1 MSLIKKT
8 LNPLITK
15 NIRNNITEIRV
26 EEVHDTEEEKVFW
39 RIYYTIDEKI
49 VILGESIVN
58 PQLFRY
64 KSNYL

>member
-15 NIRNNITEIRV
+15 NIRNNITEIRL
-26 EEVHDTEEEKVFW
+26 EEVHDIEEEKVFW
-39 RIYYTIDEKI
+39 RIYYTIDERI

-58 PQLFRY
+58 PQLIRY
-64 KSNYL
+64 KSSYL

>member
-26 EEVHDTEEEKVFW
+26 EEVHDIEEEKVFW
-39 RIYYTIDEKI
+39 RIYYTIDERI
-49 VILGESIVN
+49 IILGESIVN

-64 KSNYL
+64 KSSYL

>member
-26 EEVHDTEEEKVFW
+26 EEVHDLEEEKVFW
-39 RIYYTIDEKI
+39 RIYYTIDERI

-58 PQLFRY
+58 PQLIRY

>member
-26 EEVHDTEEEKVFW
+26 EEVNDIEEEKVFW
-39 RIYYTIDEKI
+39 RIYYTIDKRI

-58 PQLFRY
+58 PQLIRY

>member
-15 NIRNNITEIRV
+15 NIRNNITEIRL
-26 EEVHDTEEEKVFW
+26 EEVHDIEEEKVFW
-39 RIYYTIDEKI
+39 RIYYTIDERI

-64 KSNYL
+64 KSSYL

>member
-26 EEVHDTEEEKVFW
+26 EEVHDIEEEKVFW
-39 RIYYTIDEKI
+39 RIYYTIDERI

-58 PQLFRY
+58 PQLVRY

>member
-15 NIRNNITEIRV
+15 NIRSNISEIRV
-26 EEVHDTEEEKVFW
+26 EEVHDIEEEKVFW
-39 RIYYTIDEKI
+39 RIYYTIDENI

-64 KSNYL
+64 KSSYL

>member
-8 LNPLITK
+8 LNPLIIK

-26 EEVHDTEEEKVFW
+26 EEVHDIEEEKVFW

-49 VILGESIVN
+49 VILGESVVN

-64 KSNYL
+64 KSSYL

>member
-26 EEVHDTEEEKVFW
+26 EEVHDIEEEKVFW
-39 RIYYTIDEKI
+39 RIYYTIDERI
-49 VILGESIVN
+49 IILGESIVN
-58 PQLFRY
+58 PQLIRY

>member
-26 EEVHDTEEEKVFW
+26 EEIHDIEEEKVFW
-39 RIYYTIDEKI
+39 RIYYTIDERI

-58 PQLFRY
+58 PQLIRY

>member
-26 EEVHDTEEEKVFW
+26 EEVHDIEEEKVFW

-64 KSNYL
+64 KSSYL

>member
-26 EEVHDTEEEKVFW
+26 EEVHDIEEEKVFW
-39 RIYYTIDEKI
+39 RIYYTIDERI

-58 PQLFRY
+58 PQLIRY
-64 KSNYL
+64 KSSYL

>member
-26 EEVHDTEEEKVFW
+26 EEVHDIEEEKVFW

-49 VILGESIVN
+49 VILGESVVN

-64 KSNYL
+64 KSSYL

>member
-26 EEVHDTEEEKVFW
+26 EEVHDIEEEKVFW

>member
-26 EEVHDTEEEKVFW
+26 EEVHDIDEEKVFW
-39 RIYYTIDEKI
+39 RIYYTIDERI

-64 KSNYL
+64 KSSYL

>member
-15 NIRNNITEIRV
+15 NIRNNIAEIRV
-26 EEVHDTEEEKVFW
+26 EEVHDIEEEKVFW
-39 RIYYTIDEKI
+39 RIYYTIDERI

-58 PQLFRY
+58 PQLIRY

>member
-15 NIRNNITEIRV
+15 NIRNNIIEIRV
-26 EEVHDTEEEKVFW
+26 EEVHDIEEEKVFW
-39 RIYYTIDEKI
+39 RIYYTIDERI
-49 VILGESIVN
+49 IILGESIVN

-64 KSNYL
+64 KSSYL

>member
-26 EEVHDTEEEKVFW
+26 EEVHDIEEEKVFW
-39 RIYYTIDEKI
+39 RIYYTIDERI

>member
-26 EEVHDTEEEKVFW
+26 EEVHDIEEEKVFW
-39 RIYYTIDEKI
+39 RIYYTIDERI
-49 VILGESIVN
+49 VVLGESIVN

-64 KSNYL
+64 KSSYL

>member
-26 EEVHDTEEEKVFW
+26 EEVHDIDEEKVFW
-39 RIYYTIDEKI
+39 RIYYTIDERI

-58 PQLFRY
+58 PQLIRY

>member
-26 EEVHDTEEEKVFW
+26 EEVNDIEEEKVFW
-39 RIYYTIDEKI
+39 RIYYTIDERI

>member
-15 NIRNNITEIRV
+15 NIRSNINEIRV
-26 EEVHDTEEEKVFW
+26 EEVHDIEEEKVFW

-64 KSNYL
+64 KSSYL

>member
-26 EEVHDTEEEKVFW
+26 EEVHDIEEEKVFW
-39 RIYYTIDEKI
+39 RIYYTIDERI
-49 VILGESIVN
+49 VILGESIAN
-58 PQLFRY
+58 PQLIRY
-64 KSNYL
+64 KSSYL

>member
-15 NIRNNITEIRV
+15 NIRSNINEIRV
-26 EEVHDTEEEKVFW
+26 EEVHDIEEEKVFW

-49 VILGESIVN
+49 VILGESVVN

>member
-8 LNPLITK
+8 LNPIITK

-26 EEVHDTEEEKVFW
+26 EEVHDIEEEKVFW

-64 KSNYL
+64 KSSYL

>member
-26 EEVHDTEEEKVFW
+26 EEVHDIEEEKVFC
-39 RIYYTIDEKI
+39 RIYYTIDERI

-64 KSNYL
+64 KSSYL

>member
-26 EEVHDTEEEKVFW
+26 EEVNDIEEEKVFW
-39 RIYYTIDEKI
+39 RIYYTIDERI

-58 PQLFRY
+58 PQLIRY

>member
-8 LNPLITK
+8 LNPLITI

-26 EEVHDTEEEKVFW
+26 EEVHDIEEEKVFW
-39 RIYYTIDEKI
+39 RIYYTIDERI

-64 KSNYL
+64 KSSYL

>member
-15 NIRNNITEIRV
+15 NIRSNISEIRV

-64 KSNYL
+64 KSSYL

>member
-26 EEVHDTEEEKVFW
+26 EEVYDIEEEKVFW
-39 RIYYTIDEKI
+39 RIYYTIDERI

-58 PQLFRY
+58 PQLIRY
-64 KSNYL
+64 KSSYL

>member
-26 EEVHDTEEEKVFW
+26 EEVHDIEEEKVFW
-39 RIYYTIDEKI
+39 RIYYTIDERI

-58 PQLFRY
+58 PQLFGY
-64 KSNYL
+64 KSSYL